1 MPLFWVMERQPVSY
15 EKLSALISG
24 FDISFQKTLQ
34 NSAGSPSEPAVF
46 PVSMVFKAA
55 RHSFSVKEPSQ
66 VVLVQDRVV
75 FMPEEVRWID

>member
-1 MPLFWVMERQPVSY
+1 MVLIYLSRKLYKIQLVAHVFPPVS
-15 EKLSALISG
+15 I
-24 FDISFQKTLQ
+24 
-34 NSAGSPSEPAVF
+34 
-46 PVSMVFKAA
+46 VFKAA